1 MYNFSMDNYKEL
13 DIKTFNLISTLL
25 NLINDN
31 EEDDINTYL
40 AKYFLNNLENLQEKS
55 IYDIADECYTSRSTV
70 QRFIKSIGYDSFNN
84 IKSKTDLCIS
94 HNHRYGK
101 YYTRKNFRTSYLDEL
116 KDMMDS
122 IDKIVDSSTISYFID
137 LIHISNTVVFN
148 YADSSTVAPLDFQE
162 AMLCFKKNIRC
173 VTNGSH
179 SIDLLKSLDE
189 NDTIITLSVTG
200 NYALASLSDIEKTKA
215 NKVLI
220 TLNKS
225 DEFKNVYDKIIYLN
239 QHSASVNFIQSGTKN
254 AYTIYGL
261 TYFLDLML
269 NKYYEK
275 YYDERKY

>member
-1 MYNFSMDNYKEL
+1 MYNVCMDNYKEL

-31 EEDDINTYL
+31 EEDDINVYL
-40 AKYFLNNLENLQEKS
+40 AKYFLNNLENLENMS
-55 IYDIADECYTSRSTV
+55 IYDIADECFTSRSTV
-70 QRFIKSIGYDSFNN
+70 QRFIKTIGYDSFNN
-84 IKSKTDLCIS
+84 IKSKTDMCIS
-94 HNHRYGK
+94 HNNRYGK
-101 YYTRKNFRTSYLDEL
+101 YYTRKNFRATYLEEL

-122 IDKIVDSSTISYFID
+122 IDKIIDSSTISYFID
-137 LIHISNTVVFN
+137 LIHISRTVVFN

-179 SIDLLKSLDE
+179 SIELLKSLDE
-189 NDTIITLSVTG
+189 NDTIITISVTG
-200 NYALASLSDIEKTKA
+200 NYAFASLIDIEKTKA

-220 TLNKS
+220 TLNKA

-239 QHSASVNFIQSGTKN
+239 QNSASANFIQTGTKN
-254 AYTIYGL
+254 VYTIYGI
-261 TYFLDLML
+261 TYLFDLML

>member
-1 MYNFSMDNYKEL
+1 MENYKEL

-40 AKYFLNNLENLQEKS
+40 AKYFLNNLENLENKS
-55 IYDIADECYTSRSTV
+55 IYDIADECFTSRSTV
-70 QRFIKSIGYDSFNN
+70 QRFIKNIGYDSFNN
-84 IKSKTDLCIS
+84 IKSKTDMCIS
-94 HNHRYGK
+94 HNKRYGK
-101 YYTRKNFRTSYLDEL
+101 YYTRKNFRSSYLEEL

-122 IDKIVDSSTISYFID
+122 IDKIIDSSTISYFID
-137 LIHISNTVVFN
+137 LIHLSNTVVFN

-179 SIDLLKSLDE
+179 SIDLLKSLNE

-200 NYALASLSDIEKTKA
+200 NYALASLSDIEKTRA

-239 QHSASVNFIQSGTKN
+239 QNSPSVNFIQTGTKN

-275 YYDERKY
+275 YHEEIKY